1 MAATGQSDGLET
13 AFVASALA
21 PVSERRA
28 RAPDAPIAMA
38 EAPLTAPRTTNG
50 QSLNAGPSRVITNA
64 RSPTTTPRVPIPAM
78 NIAPMT
84 ATPRSA
90 SRPLQPPGAMGR
102 VAALLFGASDY
113 VSWFTSPTVGLALG
127 ATILAGV
134 SPERRDVVRPRHVGV
149 AVRAGTA
156 PR

>member
-1 MAATGQSDGLET
+1 MDVPNHGGSYNHPERWDGWL
-13 AFVASALA
+13 
-21 PVSERRA
+21 
-28 RAPDAPIAMA
+28 
-38 EAPLTAPRTTNG
+38 
-50 QSLNAGPSRVITNA
+50 
-64 RSPTTTPRVPIPAM
+64 
-78 NIAPMT
+78 
-84 ATPRSA
+84 
-90 SRPLQPPGAMGR
+90 
-102 VAALLFGASDY
+102 ALLLDASDY